1 MRLFGRDSKAWAVGR
16 AKGRHHRLK
25 TARSF
30 DPLLYLVI
38 GTADLRSGHDLEAVA
53 VAAAR
58 GGASLVQLREKG
70 ASLQRT
76 VELARALKR
85 LLQPLGV
92 PLVINDRAE
101 AVLAAD
107 ADGLHVGQD
116 DLPVLS
122 ARLAI
127 GRHRILGAS
136 AGNLHEV
143 RAIDL
148 DAVDYLGVGP
158 VFETA
163 TKADAGGAIDL
174 EGLWSLKVGMSVQ
187 LPIIGI
193 GGITADN
200 AADCMKAGA
209 DGVAV
214 VSAIAGAEDP
224 GAAARHLRK
233 TVETARE
240 ARETGGA

>member
-1 MRLFGRDSKAWAVGR
+1 MKLFGRHSRGR
-16 AKGRHHRLK
+16 DQRFK
-25 TARSF
+25 TSRSF

-38 GTADLRSGHDLEAVA
+38 GTADLRPGCDLEAVA

-58 GGASLVQLREKG
+58 GGASLVQLREKD
-70 ASLQRT
+70 ASLQRM
-76 VELARALKR
+76 VELARALKS

-92 PLVINDRAE
+92 PLIINDRAE

-107 ADGLHVGQD
+107 ADGLHVGQGD
-116 DLPVLS
+116 MPVLA
-122 ARLAI
+122 ARMAI

-136 AGNLHEV
+136 AANLHEV
-143 RAIDL
+143 RALDL
-148 DAVDYLGVGP
+148 EAVDYLGAGP

-163 TKADAGGAIDL
+163 TKADAGHAIAP
-174 EGLWSLKVGMSVQ
+174 EGLWRLRVGMNVQ
-187 LPIIGI
+187 LPIVGI

-200 AADCMKAGA
+200 AADCVKAGA

-224 GAAARHLRK
+224 GAAARHLREA
-233 TVETARE
+233 VETARE
-240 ARETGGA
+240 ARESAMT

>member
-1 MRLFGRDSKAWAVGR
+1 MRFFDRHSSGRDRRLRTGR
-16 AKGRHHRLK
+16 P
-25 TARSF
+25 F

-38 GTADLRSGHDLEAVA
+38 GTADLRAGHDLAAVA

-76 VELARALKR
+76 VELARALKS

-92 PLVINDRAE
+92 PLIINDRAE

-107 ADGLHVGQD
+107 ADGLHVGQED
-116 DLPVLS
+116 MPVLA
-122 ARLAI
+122 ARMAI

-136 AGNLHEV
+136 AATLHEV

-148 DAVDYLGVGP
+148 DAVDYLGAGP
-158 VFETA
+158 VYRTE
-163 TKADAGGAIDL
+163 TKADAGDAIGP
-174 EGLWSLKVGMSVQ
+174 EGLWRLRVGLSVR
-187 LPIIGI
+187 LPIVGV

-200 AADCMKAGA
+200 AADCVTAGA

-214 VSAIAGAEDP
+214 VSAIAGAVDP
-224 GAAARHLRK
+224 GAAARRIRDA
-233 TVETARE
+233 VAAARDACE
-240 ARETGGA
+240 PGGR

>member
-1 MRLFGRDSKAWAVGR
+1 MKLFGRHS
-16 AKGRHHRLK
+16 KGRDRRLK
-25 TARSF
+25 TGRSF

-38 GTADLRSGHDLEAVA
+38 GTADLRAGCDLEAVA

-58 GGASLVQLREKG
+58 GGVSLVQLREKD

-76 VELARALKR
+76 VELARALKA

-92 PLVINDRAE
+92 PLIINDRAE

-107 ADGLHVGQD
+107 ADGLHVGQED
-116 DLPVLS
+116 MPVLS
-122 ARLAI
+122 ARMAI
-127 GRHRILGAS
+127 GRRRILGAS
-136 AGNLHEV
+136 AANLHEA

-148 DAVDYLGVGP
+148 DAVDYLGAGP

-163 TKADAGGAIDL
+163 TKADAGAPIGP

-187 LPIIGI
+187 LPIVGI

-200 AADCMKAGA
+200 AADCVKAGA

-214 VSAIAGAEDP
+214 VSAIAGAKDP
-224 GAAARHLRK
+224 GAAARHIRGA
-233 TVETARE
+233 VETARE
-240 ARETGGA
+240 AREFGES

>member
-1 MRLFGRDSKAWAVGR
+1 MKLFGRHSKGQDR
-16 AKGRHHRLK
+16 RLK
-25 TARSF
+25 TGRQF
-30 DPLLYLVI
+30 DPLLYLVV
-38 GTADLRSGHDLEAVA
+38 GTADLRAGHDIEAVA

-70 ASLQRT
+70 ATLQRT
-76 VELARALKR
+76 VELARALKAV
-85 LLQPLGV
+85 LQPLGV
-92 PLVINDRAE
+92 PLIINDHPE

-116 DLPVLS
+116 DMPVLS

-136 AGNLHEV
+136 AGDLHEV
-143 RAIDL
+143 RALDL
-148 DAVDYLGVGP
+148 DAVDYLGAGP
-158 VFETA
+158 VFGTA
-163 TKADAGGAIDL
+163 TKANAGAAIAA
-174 EGLWSLKVGMSVQ
+174 EGIWRLKAGLSHEI
-187 LPIIGI
+187 PIVGI

-200 AADCMKAGA
+200 AADCVRAGA

-224 GAAARHLRK
+224 GMAARDIRGA
-233 TVETARE
+233 VEAARQ
-240 ARETGGA
+240 ARDAGGA

>member
-1 MRLFGRDSKAWAVGR
+1 MRLFSRHPGGRR
-16 AKGRHHRLK
+16 RRLR
-25 TARSF
+25 TARPF
-30 DPLLYLVI
+30 DPLVYLVI
-38 GTADLRSGHDLEAVA
+38 GTADLRTGSDLEAVA

-70 ASLQRT
+70 ASLERT

-85 LLQPLGV
+85 LLAPLGV
-92 PLVINDRAE
+92 PLIINDRAE

-107 ADGLHVGQD
+107 ADGLHVGPE
-116 DLPVLS
+116 DLSVLS

-136 AGNLHEV
+136 AGTPEEL
-143 RAIDL
+143 RAIGDI

-158 VFETA
+158 VYGTA
-163 TKADAGGAIDL
+163 TKADAGAAIGPH
-174 EGLWSLKVGMSVQ
+174 GLWALKASLTHD
-187 LPIIGI
+187 LPIVGI

-200 AADCMKAGA
+200 AADCIKAGA

-214 VSAIAGAEDP
+214 VSAIAGAADP
-224 GAAARHLRK
+224 GVAARRIRAAA
-233 TVETARE
+233 ESARGE
-240 ARETGGA
+240 RQAAGY

>member
-1 MRLFGRDSKAWAVGR
+1 MKLFSRHPGGRRRRLR
-16 AKGRHHRLK
+16 
-25 TARSF
+25 TARPF
-30 DPLLYLVI
+30 DPLVYLVI
-38 GTADLRSGHDLEAVA
+38 GTADLRTGSDLEAVA

-58 GGASLVQLREKG
+58 GGARLVQLREKG
-70 ASLQRT
+70 ASLERT

-85 LLQPLGV
+85 LLAPLGV
-92 PLVINDRAE
+92 PLIINDRAE
-101 AVLAAD
+101 VVLAAD
-107 ADGLHVGQD
+107 ADGLHVGPD

-136 AGNLHEV
+136 AGTRDEL
-143 RAIDL
+143 RAIDDL

-163 TKADAGGAIDL
+163 TKADAGAAIGPD
-174 EGLWSLKVGMSVQ
+174 GLWTLKAGLSHD

-200 AADCMKAGA
+200 AAECIRAGA
-209 DGVAV
+209 EGVAV
-214 VSAIAGAEDP
+214 VSAIAGAADP
-224 GAAARHLRK
+224 GAATRRIRAAAESGQAARQAAGH
-233 TVETARE
+233 
-240 ARETGGA
+240 

>member
-1 MRLFGRDSKAWAVGR
+1 MKLFGRHS
-16 AKGRHHRLK
+16 KGRDRRLK
-25 TARSF
+25 TGRSF

-38 GTADLRSGHDLEAVA
+38 GATDLRAGCDLEAVA

-58 GGASLVQLREKG
+58 GGVSLVQLREKD

-76 VELARALKR
+76 VELARALKA

-92 PLVINDRAE
+92 PLIINDRAE

-107 ADGLHVGQD
+107 ADGLHVGQE

-122 ARLAI
+122 ARMAI
-127 GRHRILGAS
+127 GRRRILGAS
-136 AGNLHEV
+136 VANLHEA

-148 DAVDYLGVGP
+148 DAVDYLGAGP

-163 TKADAGGAIDL
+163 TKADAGSPIGP

-187 LPIIGI
+187 LPIVGI

-200 AADCMKAGA
+200 AADCVKAGA

-214 VSAIAGAEDP
+214 VSAIAGAKDP
-224 GAAARHLRK
+224 GAAARHIRGA
-233 TVETARE
+233 VETARE
-240 ARETGGA
+240 AREFGES

>member
-1 MRLFGRDSKAWAVGR
+1 MKLFGRHS
-16 AKGRHHRLK
+16 KGRDQRLK
-25 TARSF
+25 TGRSF

-38 GTADLRSGHDLEAVA
+38 GTADLRAGCDLEAVA

-58 GGASLVQLREKG
+58 GGVSLVQLREKD

-76 VELARALKR
+76 VELARALKA

-92 PLVINDRAE
+92 PLIINDRAE

-107 ADGLHVGQD
+107 ADGLHVGQED
-116 DLPVLS
+116 MQVLS
-122 ARLAI
+122 ARMAI
-127 GRHRILGAS
+127 GRRRILGTS
-136 AGNLHEV
+136 AANLHEV

-148 DAVDYLGVGP
+148 DAVDYLGAGP

-163 TKADAGGAIDL
+163 TKADAGAPIGP
-174 EGLWSLKVGMSVQ
+174 EGLWSLRAGMSVQ
-187 LPIIGI
+187 LPIVGI

-200 AADCMKAGA
+200 AADCVKAGA

-214 VSAIAGAEDP
+214 VSAIAGAKDP
-224 GAAARHLRK
+224 GAAARHIRGA
-233 TVETARE
+233 VEAARE
-240 ARETGGA
+240 AREFSES

>member
-1 MRLFGRDSKAWAVGR
+1 VKLFGRHSVGR
-16 AKGRHHRLK
+16 DRRLK
-25 TARSF
+25 TGRRF
-30 DPLLYLVI
+30 DPLLYLVV
-38 GTADLRSGHDLEAVA
+38 GTADLRAGRDIEAVA

-76 VELARALKR
+76 VELARALKAV
-85 LLQPLGV
+85 LQPLGV
-92 PLVINDRAE
+92 PLIINDHPE

-107 ADGLHVGQD
+107 ADGLHVGQED
-116 DLPVLS
+116 MPVLS
-122 ARLAI
+122 ARMAI

-136 AGNLHEV
+136 AADLHEV

-148 DAVDYLGVGP
+148 DAVDYLGAGP
-158 VFETA
+158 VFGTA
-163 TKADAGGAIDL
+163 TKADAGDAITA
-174 EGLWSLKVGMSVQ
+174 EGLWRLRVGMSPD

-193 GGITADN
+193 GGITAGN
-200 AADCMKAGA
+200 AADCVKAGA

-224 GAAARHLRK
+224 GRAARDIRGALEAARQ
-233 TVETARE
+233 ARE
-240 ARETGGA
+240 SGGA

>member
-1 MRLFGRDSKAWAVGR
+1 MKLFGRHSVGR
-16 AKGRHHRLK
+16 DRRLK
-25 TARSF
+25 TGRRF
-30 DPLLYLVI
+30 DPLLYLVV
-38 GTADLRSGHDLEAVA
+38 GTADLRAGRDIEAVA

-76 VELARALKR
+76 VELARALKAV
-85 LLQPLGV
+85 LQPLGV
-92 PLVINDRAE
+92 PLIINDHPE

-122 ARLAI
+122 ARMAI

-136 AGNLHEV
+136 AADLHEV

-148 DAVDYLGVGP
+148 DAVDYLGTGP
-158 VFETA
+158 VFGTA
-163 TKADAGGAIDL
+163 TKADAGDAITA
-174 EGLWSLKVGMSVQ
+174 EGLWRLRVGMSHD

-200 AADCMKAGA
+200 AADCVKAGA

-224 GAAARHLRK
+224 GRAARDIRGALEAARQ
-233 TVETARE
+233 ARE
-240 ARETGGA
+240 SGGA

>member
-1 MRLFGRDSKAWAVGR
+1 MKLFGGHSRGRDR
-16 AKGRHHRLK
+16 RFK
-25 TARSF
+25 TSRSF

-38 GTADLRSGHDLEAVA
+38 GTADLRPGCDLEAVA

-58 GGASLVQLREKG
+58 GGASLVQLREKD
-70 ASLQRT
+70 ASLQRM
-76 VELARALKR
+76 VELARALKS

-92 PLVINDRAE
+92 PLIINDRAE

-107 ADGLHVGQD
+107 ADGLHVGQG
-116 DLPVLS
+116 DLPVLA
-122 ARLAI
+122 ARMAI

-136 AGNLHEV
+136 AANLHEV
-143 RAIDL
+143 RALDL
-148 DAVDYLGVGP
+148 EAVDYLGAGP

-163 TKADAGGAIDL
+163 TKADAGDAIAP
-174 EGLWSLKVGMSVQ
+174 EGLWRLRVGMSVQ
-187 LPIIGI
+187 LPIVGI

-200 AADCMKAGA
+200 AADCIKAGA

-224 GAAARHLRK
+224 GAAARHLRDA
-233 TVETARE
+233 VETARE
-240 ARETGGA
+240 GREFGES